1 MGLCSTLVLA
11 CNSAL
16 DQTREMEV
24 PDLLQAVVDKDL
36 KDVPQCKQDGVT
48 KCTAVSTD
56 MGLIRSLKSGDK
68 IGLLQG
74 LDISMELR
82 RDPEVTSSG
91 GLSLPL
97 LLGDGGEANV
107 VAAPQAPFMG
117 PSSLSQETPSTPLNL
132 VDRTA
137 MCCWRGAATILTSS
151 LTRDGSTAPS
161 WHAGAILQRFVKKLQ
176 HKNHHIYFNR

>member
-1 MGLCSTLVLA
+1 MSLGYILCSTLVLA

-107 VAAPQAPFMG
+107 VVGTSGSIYGSIKPVTGNVIYAIESCGQDCNVLLER
-117 PSSLSQETPSTPLNL
+117 SS
-132 VDRTA
+132 D
-137 MCCWRGAATILTSS
+137 
-151 LTRDGSTAPS
+151 
-161 WHAGAILQRFVKKLQ
+161 
-176 HKNHHIYFNR
+176 YFNQFID